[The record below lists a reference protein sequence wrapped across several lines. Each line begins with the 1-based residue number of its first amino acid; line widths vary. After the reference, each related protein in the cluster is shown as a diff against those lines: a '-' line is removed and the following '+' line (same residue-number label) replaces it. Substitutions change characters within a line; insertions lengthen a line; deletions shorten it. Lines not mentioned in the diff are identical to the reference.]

1 MGKTLFHYRQQN
13 EALGNQVEV
22 TTKEK
27 KENESVLTYLELVN
41 LNNASSLKFEE
52 LRIKTEEV
60 EKKKL
65 VEANKEYQKNLQ
77 QL

>member
-1 MGKTLFHYRQQN
+1 
-13 EALGNQVEV
+13 VEV